1 MHDPALVKRRE
12 NLTYLQS
19 RAGNKQIKAIG
30 RKEYTKLRRIFVQ
43 IQGARQTH
51 SELCNCRATQKLDDK
66 DKQVGIFFD
75 RNRLST
81 QFGRHRSRLQVS
93 KQLLKVI
100 AGKEYTGL
108 RGHFVQIQG
117 AMTGA

>member
-1 MHDPALVKRRE
+1 MPRMFRFTFRGLR
-12 NLTYLQS
+12 
-19 RAGNKQIKAIG
+19 AIG
-30 RKEYTKLRRIFVQ
+30 RKEYTKLCRIFVQ
-43 IQGARQTH
+43 IQGARQAH
-51 SELCNCRATQKLDDK
+51 SDLCNCRATHKLDDK

-75 RNRLST
+75 RNR
-81 QFGRHRSRLQVS
+81 
-93 KQLLKVI
+93 LKVI